1 LTRSNELFG
10 PSRLNL
16 WHFVPDNLNDPAAL
30 VVLLPGCNQAAAR
43 FAIDSG
49 WIEIA
54 SRWRFV
60 LAMETVDHML
70 ARPGLVDAGKVF
82 IVGFSAGGA
91 TVAAMLATY
100 PRVFAGGAI
109 IGGLPYGCAKDV
121 VDALSCMMPGKNLAP
136 SEWAQL
142 VREAADPTGQWPR
155 LSIWH
160 GLSDPIVASSNAHE
174 LMEQWT
180 EVHGIDQK
188 PDSETSG
195 GKLSSQIF
203 FNDRGKALVEL
214 NLIADMKDGV
224 PVDSGTVAAVSQ
236 AITSLILVCV
246 SANTLPASGVLLMKC
261 RMRRIRAVCLSGS
274 CSAVAHLNPSDDLD

>member
-1 LTRSNELFG
+1 
-10 PSRLNL
+10 
-16 WHFVPDNLNDPAAL
+16 
-30 VVLLPGCNQAAAR
+30 
-43 FAIDSG
+43 
-49 WIEIA
+49 
-54 SRWRFV
+54 
-60 LAMETVDHML
+60 METVDHML

-203 FNDRGKALVEL
+203 FNDRGKARVEL

-224 PVDSGTVAAVSQ
+224 PVDSGSGCGKSGHYIIDIGMCFSEHVASFWG
-236 AITSLILVCV
+236 L
-246 SANTLPASGVLLMKC
+246 ANEVPNAP
-261 RMRRIRAVCLSGS
+261 
-274 CSAVAHLNPSDDLD
+274 N